1 MSLSNYSYLTY
12 IRGGNSRSMA
22 KQRYWDSVLQPIF
35 DKVERTIKSTR
46 NPAQLEVSQRYAE
59 LFLRMVANDTDIG
72 YLPPSVNRGVLYFY
86 YNTKIKELIKRHR
99 FTG

>member
-1 MSLSNYSYLTY
+1 
-12 IRGGNSRSMA
+12 MA
-22 KQRYWDSVLQPIF
+22 KQQYWDSVLQPIF

-46 NPAQLEVSQRYAE
+46 NPAQLKASQRYAE

-72 YLPPSVNRGVLYFY
+72 YLPPNVNRGVLYFY

>member
-1 MSLSNYSYLTY
+1 
-12 IRGGNSRSMA
+12 MA

-46 NPAQLEVSQRYAE
+46 NPAQLETSQRYAE

-72 YLPPSVNRGVLYFY
+72 YLPPNVNRGVLYFY
-86 YNTKIKELIKRHR
+86 YSTKIKELIKRHR
-99 FTG
+99 FTDS

>member
-1 MSLSNYSYLTY
+1 
-12 IRGGNSRSMA
+12 MA

-35 DKVERTIKSTR
+35 NKVERTIKSTR

-59 LFLRMVANDTDIG
+59 LFLRKVANDTDIG
-72 YLPPSVNRGVLYFY
+72 YLPPNVNRGVLYFY

-99 FTG
+99 FTE

>member
-1 MSLSNYSYLTY
+1 
-12 IRGGNSRSMA
+12 MA
-22 KQRYWDSVLQPIF
+22 KQQYWDSVLQPIF

-46 NPAQLEVSQRYAE
+46 NPAQLEASQRYAE

-72 YLPPSVNRGVLYFY
+72 YLPPNVNRGVLYFY

-99 FTG
+99 FTGS